1 MAKLTNKNSKNK
13 TFVSIPPEYLFAVL
27 GLIFGLFFVFINPPF
42 QTNDEDRH
50 FIHSYI
56 LSQGFFLPDQGKNKI
71 GAEIPLNIIEIPKR
85 FQGIRFSKDV
95 KISKQK
101 LEEAEN
107 IPLYPHNNIFYHDFH
122 HSLNPIGF
130 IPAATGIGVGQY
142 INSNP
147 VWLGWFGRI
156 GSLIFYI
163 VIIFFAIRL
172 TPILKNAF
180 MLYALTPM
188 VLYQGSSVTYDV
200 LSFSLAVLF
209 LALVLKYA
217 LEENSF
223 IGWRELI
230 LLIAVMVLQ
239 RFAKDGYPLIPFL
252 FLMIPMKKVKL
263 KVKPIII
270 YAAMF
275 IFSYLLFSMP
285 SWTWGKI
292 LSSQHYHQKTSEKLQ
307 KDFGGNWHQNLDIN
321 LEHPGTALSNLG
333 ENLDHFRQEWTAGTI
348 GRFGYSYTL
357 LPNWFYFIH
366 GLILLFVA
374 FYDSN
379 KKIVLQFYQKTI
391 AFIIGFGSIAG
402 IMVMNYLYSPVGAKQ
417 IFGLQGR
424 YFANAIP
431 VLLLLLYNNKFE
443 NFNWKKWGSYI
454 VGVYVIFA
462 LTYTLIYL
470 NDIFYSLP

>member
-1 MAKLTNKNSKNK
+1 MAKQINK
-13 TFVSIPPEYLFAVL
+13 TSKKKNFISIPPEYLFAIL

-56 LSQGFFLPDQGKNKI
+56 LSQGFILPEQGPDKI
-71 GAEIPLNIIEIPKR
+71 GAEIPVNIIEVPKK

-107 IPLYPHNNIFYHDFH
+107 IPLYPHNKVFYHDFH
-122 HSLNPIGF
+122 HSLNPVGF
-130 IPAATGIGVGQY
+130 IPAATGIAIGQY

-163 VIIFFAIRL
+163 VIIFFAIRI

-188 VLYQGSSVTYDV
+188 TLYQGSSVTYDV
-200 LSFSLAVLF
+200 LSFSLTVLF

-223 IGWRELI
+223 LGWRELI
-230 LLIAVMVLQ
+230 LLIAVMILH

-252 FLMIPMKKVKL
+252 FLLIPMKKVKINI
-263 KVKPIII
+263 KPIII

-285 SWTWGKI
+285 NWTWGKI
-292 LSSQHYHQKTSEKLQ
+292 LSAQHYHQKTTAKLQ
-307 KDFGGNWHQNLDIN
+307 KDFGGNWHQNLEMN
-321 LEHPGTALSNLG
+321 LEDPGTALSNLA
-333 ENLDHFRQEWTAGTI
+333 ENLDHFRQEWTGGTI

-357 LPNWFYFIH
+357 LPNWFFLIH
-366 GLILLFVA
+366 GLVLLFVA

-379 KKIVLQFYQKTI
+379 KKIVLQFYQKSI
-391 AFIIGFGSIAG
+391 AFVIGFGSIAG
-402 IMVMNYLYSPVGAKQ
+402 IIVMNYFYSPVGAKQ

-443 NFNWKKWGSYI
+443 NFNWKKWGSFIVSIYI
-454 VGVYVIFA
+454 ILA
-462 LTYTLIYL
+462 LTYTLFYL